1 MSAEAP
7 GAPRPR
13 PRLHFTAS
21 DGWVNDPYGL
31 TWTGDRYHLF
41 YQALPGRVTW
51 APDCQWGHAES
62 PDLVHWSEQ
71 PLALVPQSFE
81 VGCWSGSFIVDQGGR
96 GTILYTRIAGDD
108 WGQGKVA
115 LARGDRS
122 FRQWVTTADD
132 VVIDGPPPGLGVH
145 SFRDPYV
152 FRYEGGW
159 TMVMAAGLAD
169 GSGAAL
175 QYRSADLRHWSY
187 DGVLCS
193 RLSSAE
199 DQVWT
204 GALWECPQLFPLGG
218 DWVLLVSVWDA
229 DELHY
234 VAGAIGDYDGR
245 KFSPRSWQR
254 LTYGPS
260 AYAMSSFVDKED
272 KRCVISWLREEPRN
286 NPSLVQRAGAHS
298 VASLLVR
305 EEDGLLGLRPHTDVL
320 ALAGPASPFPVEG
333 SSELCRHGG
342 PVLVTLSPA
351 TADQLALG
359 APGAVR
365 AEIRVERGR
374 HRVQVVRP
382 GFGDLEMPLSEG
394 ANGHDVDVLVDSDL
408 VEVFARGSYGAF
420 RLLPSRDGGVTE
432 FQLSGMMPE
441 QAVVRLFPGV

>member
-1 MSAEAP
+1 
-7 GAPRPR
+7 
-13 PRLHFTAS
+13 
-21 DGWVNDPYGL
+21 
-31 TWTGDRYHLF
+31 
-41 YQALPGRVTW
+41 
-51 APDCQWGHAES
+51 
-62 PDLVHWSEQ
+62 
-71 PLALVPQSFE
+71 
-81 VGCWSGSFIVDQGGR
+81 
-96 GTILYTRIAGDD
+96 
-108 WGQGKVA
+108 
-115 LARGDRS
+115 
-122 FRQWVTTADD
+122 
-132 VVIDGPPPGLGVH
+132 
-145 SFRDPYV
+145 
-152 FRYEGGW
+152 
-159 TMVMAAGLAD
+159 MVMGAGLAD
-169 GSGAAL
+169 GLGAAL

-193 RLSSAE
+193 RLSPPE

-204 GALWECPQLFPLGG
+204 GAVWECPQLFPLGG
-218 DWVLLVSVWDA
+218 DWVLLVPVWDA

-254 LTYGPS
+254 LTYGSS
-260 AYAMSSFVDKED
+260 AYAMSSFVDKDD
-272 KRCVISWLREEPRN
+272 KRCVISWSREEPRN

-305 EEDGLLGLRPHTDVL
+305 EEDGLLGLRPHTDVM
-320 ALAGPASPFPVEG
+320 ALAGPASPFRVEG
-333 SSELCRHGG
+333 SSELCGHGG

-420 RLLPSRDGGVTE
+420 RMPPAVTVGLPSSSSLG
-432 FQLSGMMPE
+432 
-441 QAVVRLFPGV
+441 